1 MRHFWLFFVPLCS
14 VLLSFHGF
22 HTCAK
27 PPVVERKLW
36 VADVGWGGHRLC
48 LQYWPPKLATCV
60 AFFARSYKLLVKPL
74 RHPKRKYC
82 KNHLYPVLKDTVYV
96 CSIGLPSSQPA
107 SLFLRVPTNYWLNL
121 SDIRRENIAKII
133 FIPYLRTPS
142 VSAVLASQARNL
154 RHFLCTFLQIIG
166 WPSSKLLQRWR

>member
-1 MRHFWLFFVPLCS
+1 MSLSGDKGVAQFKKSVKMGHPSIKPGFCIFLSIICVTHLKSDVNHDWYTMGMCEAFWIFFVPLCS

-60 AFFARSYKLLVKPL
+60 VFFACSYKLLVKPL

-82 KNHLYPVLKDTVYV
+82 KNHLYPVLKDTVCV

-107 SLFLRVPTNYWLNL
+107 SLFLRVP
-121 SDIRRENIAKII
+121 
-133 FIPYLRTPS
+133 
-142 VSAVLASQARNL
+142 Q
-154 RHFLCTFLQIIG
+154 
-166 WPSSKLLQRWR
+166 KLLVSLPAN